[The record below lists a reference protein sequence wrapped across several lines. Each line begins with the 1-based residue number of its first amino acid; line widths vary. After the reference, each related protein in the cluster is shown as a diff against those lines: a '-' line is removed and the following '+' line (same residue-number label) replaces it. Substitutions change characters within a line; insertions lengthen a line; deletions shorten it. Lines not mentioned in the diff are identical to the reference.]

1 MLTRGFTLLEVLITL
16 IILMFGLLGLA
27 GLMAKGQRASFE
39 ALQRQQALSFATDV
53 AERMRS
59 NRELAATYAAAA
71 PLATPV
77 GSGARFAL
85 IGTAG
90 VSNCGAANV
99 ICTPAEMA
107 AYDMAL
113 WDGALVGAAET
124 EVQGGNRIGGI
135 SRANGCIV
143 ANGGAIG
150 AACPGAP
157 ALPAGRFFFGQR
169 YTVSVAWQGRDAT
182 ATPTA
187 SACGAG
193 NYGTESFR
201 RLVTLDVIVQVPCP

>member
-1 MLTRGFTLLEVLITL
+1 MLSRGFTLLEVLITL

-39 ALQRQQALSFATDV
+39 AFQRQQALSFASDI

-59 NRELAATYAAAA
+59 NRGLAADYATAA

-90 VSNCGAANV
+90 NPNCGAAT
-99 ICTPAEMA
+99 CTPPETVT
-107 AYDMAL
+107 YDVAL
-113 WDGALVGAAET
+113 WDGALAGAAET
-124 EVQGGNRIGGI
+124 EVLGGNRVGGI
-135 SRANGCIV
+135 SRANGCI
-143 ANGGAIG
+143 APNGAAIG
-150 AACPGAP
+150 ACPAAP
-157 ALPAGRFFFGQR
+157 AMPAGRFFFGQR

-182 ATPTA
+182 ATPTN

-193 NYGTESFR
+193 LYGVESFR
-201 RLVTLDVIVQVPCP
+201 RVVALDVMVQIPCP